1 MSILRATSPVRFVFV
16 HLNSRYIIVLAKI
29 IRWIL
34 GRRLI
39 IAGCYCGCLLV
50 VSLGCFY
57 GIATMGYVP
66 DIDRHLDEVEWQTA
80 SHFLLDKIT
89 VP

>member
-1 MSILRATSPVRFVFV
+1 MDFGAPVD
-16 HLNSRYIIVLAKI
+16 N
-29 IRWIL
+29 RWML
-34 GRRLI
+34 LWLS
-39 IAGCYCGCLLV
+39 LLV

-66 DIDRHLDEVEWQTA
+66 DIGRHLDEVEWQTA